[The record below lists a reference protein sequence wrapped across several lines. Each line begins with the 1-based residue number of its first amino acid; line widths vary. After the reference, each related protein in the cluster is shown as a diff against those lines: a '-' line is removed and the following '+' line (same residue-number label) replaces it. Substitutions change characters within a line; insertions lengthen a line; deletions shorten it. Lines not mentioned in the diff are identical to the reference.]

1 MEVKAK
7 EKRRKLAVARLR
19 DIVALRDEYDRSP
32 YWRPDSMKLYGALSN
47 MAEIKESEVEAYFC
61 ERADKNGAFVSKFT
75 DPSRRG
81 APDRII
87 FMPWG
92 AVYFVEFKRP
102 RGGRLAELQ
111 KQYREK
117 LALRHTDVWYINTKA
132 KVDAFFRVVAIA
144 L

>member
-1 MEVKAK
+1 M
-7 EKRRKLAVARLR
+7 
-19 DIVALRDEYDRSP
+19 
-32 YWRPDSMKLYGALSN
+32 
-47 MAEIKESEVEAYFC
+47 EIKESDVETYFC
-61 ERADKNGAFVSKFT
+61 EQAEKNRAFVAKFT

-92 AVYFVEFKRP
+92 SVYFVEFKRP

-117 LALRHTDVWYINTKA
+117 LALRHTFVAYINTKA